1 MGYRDM
7 PLDDFSAMLASKE
20 AVPGG
25 GGAAALAGALGAA
38 LGAMVGNL
46 TVGKKKYADVEPEM
60 LVLTE
65 KAQLLRRKLLKL
77 VDEDAAA
84 FEPLSR
90 AYTLPKDTPDR
101 EDILEAC
108 LRRAA
113 DTPLRI
119 LRLCCEVIE
128 VQEVYAQKGSVM
140 AASDA
145 ATGAVLAWAAM
156 YGAAIN
162 VKVNTKLMQRR
173 DYADEVNREVDGL
186 VNEYW
191 KRAEKVYEDV
201 YGRYC

>member
-1 MGYRDM
+1 MQYQDM
-7 PLDDFSAMLASKE
+7 SLADFSAVLASKQ

-25 GGAAALAGALGAA
+25 GGASALAGALGAA

-46 TVGKKKYADVEPEM
+46 TVGKKKYADVEREM

-65 KAQLLRRKLLKL
+65 KAEVLRRKLLKL

-90 AYTLPKDTPDR
+90 AYALPKDTPDR
-101 EDILEAC
+101 DDILEAC

-128 VQEVYAQKGSVM
+128 LQEGFAGKGSVM
-140 AASDA
+140 VASDA
-145 ATGAVLAWAAM
+145 ATGAVLAWAAL
-156 YGAAIN
+156 YGAAMN
-162 VKVNTKLMQRR
+162 VKVNTRLMARR
-173 DYADEVNREVDGL
+173 DYAEEINREVDDL

-191 KRAEKVYEDV
+191 KRAEKVYEDI